1 MTIIISRR
9 DDDDYVVELIFSYAL
24 QVDSNYIL
32 NHIPNYILPITI
44 ACRAYCIYILLKYQY
59 RYIIADLAYIIKRN
73 ILQ

>member
-44 ACRAYCIYILLKYQY
+44 ACRAYCIYILLEY
-59 RYIIADLAYIIKRN
+59 
-73 ILQ
+73 